1 MSAGLKK
8 KINKKLSLAAKWFK
22 QKKWKPFRFQEE
34 TWAAIAQGQS
44 GLLNSPTG
52 SGKTFAIWFGVLQQ
66 FYDAQEASGKR
77 NESGLHCLWIT
88 PLRALSKEILLAAQQ
103 VSEDL
108 DLSYTIAL
116 RTGDTTSAQRAKQ
129 RKKSPH
135 ALITTPESVHIIL
148 ASKEYDKFF
157 SGLEFVIVDEW
168 HELMG
173 SKRGVQVELA
183 LSRLKTL
190 NPGLKVWGISATIG
204 NLGEAKEILL
214 GKGSENFP
222 VIKADIEKEI
232 VLETIFPDVIEK
244 YSWVGHLGIKL
255 LPKIIPIIEKSET
268 TLVFVNVR
276 SQAEI
281 WYQKLIEAAPQF
293 SGQIAL
299 HHGSLSDNIRKWVEE
314 NLHNGSLKAVICTSS
329 LDLGVDF
336 RSVDTVIQIGSAKG
350 IARFIQRAG
359 RSGHRPGAVSKIY
372 FVPTN
377 SLEIVEGS
385 ALRFAAEQ
393 HWLEDRIPYIRS
405 FDVLIQYMVTLAVS
419 DGFNSTQLFNEVK
432 STFCFQSMTQDEFD
446 WCLNF
451 IVTGGSSLKG
461 YDEFHKVV
469 FEEGIYK
476 VTSRAIAQR
485 HRLSIGTIV
494 SDSMMQVKY
503 MGGKRLGVVEEN
515 FLSRLK
521 PGDVF
526 WFSGKSLQLVMI
538 KDMEARVR
546 RSSSKS
552 GQVPSWLGGRLPL
565 SAQLSTSI
573 RRQFDEY
580 KEGIFY
586 SEELKRLVPLL
597 ELQDKASHMPSHGE
611 LLIEQFK
618 TKEGYHLF
626 VYPFE
631 GRLVHEGM
639 ASILAYRIGLLEP
652 FTFSIG
658 MNDYGFELLS
668 DKEVDMLNV
677 LDNNLFSPEHLHDDA
692 LKSLNATETAMRK
705 FRDIATIAGLVFTG
719 YPGKQKKTRHLQA
732 SSQLFFKVFNDYEKD
747 NLLLR
752 QAYDEVLDFQLEI
765 VRMKNAFT
773 RISTQKVVLTHPDKP
788 TPFSFPIL
796 VDTLRDKFSNE
807 DLQARIDKI
816 LNSVQS

>member
-1 MSAGLKK
+1 MKTRAHTKV
-8 KINKKLSLAAKWFK
+8 SLAAKWFK
-22 QKKWKPFRFQEE
+22 QKKWKPFHFQEE
-34 TWAAIAQGQS
+34 TWAAIANGQS

-52 SGKTFAIWFGVLQQ
+52 SGKTFAIWFGVVQHY
-66 FYDAQEASGKR
+66 YDAIQLSGKR
-77 NESGLHCLWIT
+77 KESGLHCLWIT
-88 PLRALSKEILLAAQQ
+88 PLRALSKEILLATQQ
-103 VSEDL
+103 VSHDL
-108 DLSYTIAL
+108 GLNYSIAL
-116 RTGDTTSAQRAKQ
+116 RTGDSTTTERAKQ

-135 ALITTPESVHIIL
+135 ALITTPESVHVIL

-157 SGLEFVIVDEW
+157 SGLEFIIVDEW

-183 LSRLKTL
+183 LSRLKAL
-190 NPGLKVWGISATIG
+190 NPNLKIWGISATIG

-214 GKGSENFP
+214 GKNSEHFP
-222 VIKADIEKEI
+222 VVKADLQKEI
-232 VLETIFPDVIEK
+232 VLETIFPDVVEK
-244 YSWVGHLGIKL
+244 YSWVGHLGIQL

-293 SGQIAL
+293 AGRMAL
-299 HHGSLSDNIRKWVEE
+299 HHGSLSDTIRKWVEE
-314 NLHNGSLKAVICTSS
+314 NLHNGTLKVVICTSS

-377 SLEIVEGS
+377 SLEIIEGS

-393 HWLEDRIPYIRS
+393 HWIEDRIPYIRS

-419 DGFNSTQLFNEVK
+419 DGFKSEELFKEIK
-432 STFCFQSMTQDEFD
+432 STHCFQSISQDEFD

-451 IVTGGSSLKG
+451 IVTGGASLKT

-469 FEEGIYK
+469 FEEGVYK
-476 VTSRAIAQR
+476 VTSRAIAMR

-494 SDSMMQVKY
+494 SDSMMQVKF

-526 WFSGKSLQLVMI
+526 WFSGKSLELVMI

-546 RSSSKS
+546 KSKNKS
-552 GQVPSWLGGRLPL
+552 GKVPTWLGGRLPL
-565 SAQLSTSI
+565 SAQLSAGI
-573 RRQFDEY
+573 RQQFDEY
-580 KEGIFY
+580 KDGVFH
-586 SEELKRLVPLL
+586 SEEIKRLAPLL
-597 ELQDKASHMPSHGE
+597 ELQNQTSHMPSHGE

-639 ASILAYRIGLLEP
+639 ASILAYRISLLEP

-668 DKEVDMLNV
+668 DKEVDMQSV

-705 FRDIATIAGLVFTG
+705 FRDIATIAGLVFQG
-719 YPGKQKKTRHLQA
+719 YPGKQKKTRHMQA
-732 SSQLFFKVFNDYEKD
+732 SSQLFFKVFADYEKT

-765 VRMKNAFT
+765 VRMKNAFS
-773 RISTQKVVLTHPDKP
+773 RIHAQKVVLTHPEKP

-807 DLQARIDKI
+807 DMQSRIDKI
-816 LNSVQS
+816 LNSVQQ

>member
-1 MSAGLKK
+1 VKK
-8 KINKKLSLAAKWFK
+8 QAHTKKLAAQWFR
-22 QKKWKPFRFQEE
+22 QKKWKPFPFQQE
-34 TWAAIAQGQS
+34 TWDAIAQGKS

-66 FYDAQEASGKR
+66 YYDAQPPKKKQKD
-77 NESGLHCLWIT
+77 SGLHCLWIT
-88 PLRALSKEILLAAQQ
+88 PLRALSKEILLATQA
-103 VSEDL
+103 VSHDL
-108 DLSYTIAL
+108 QLDYSIAL
-116 RTGDTTSAQRAKQ
+116 RTGDTTTTERAKQ
-129 RKKSPH
+129 RKRSPH
-135 ALITTPESVHIIL
+135 ALITTPESVHVLL
-148 ASKEYDKFF
+148 ASKGYDAFF
-157 SGLEFVIVDEW
+157 KGLEFVIVDEW

-183 LSRLKTL
+183 LSRLKAL
-190 NPGLKVWGISATIG
+190 NPELKVWGISATIG
-204 NLGEAKEILL
+204 NLNEAKEILL
-214 GKGSENFP
+214 GAHSEQSP
-222 VIKADIEKEI
+222 IIKADLEKDI
-232 VLETIFPDVIEK
+232 QLETVFPDVVEK
-244 YSWVGHLGIKL
+244 YSWVGHLGIQL
-255 LPKIIPIIEKSET
+255 LPKIIPILEQSRT

-281 WYQKLIEAAPQF
+281 WYQKLLEAAPHLA
-293 SGQIAL
+293 GLIAL
-299 HHGSLSDNIRKWVEE
+299 HHGSLSDNIRKWVEDH
-314 NLHNGSLKAVICTSS
+314 LHSGSLKAVICTSS

-336 RSVDTVIQIGSAKG
+336 RSVDTVIQVGSAKG

-359 RSGHRPGAVSKIY
+359 RSGHSPGATSRIY

-377 SLEIVEGS
+377 SLEIIEGS
-385 ALRFAAEQ
+385 ALRFAVDQ
-393 HWLEDRIPYIRS
+393 HWLEDRIPYVRS
-405 FDVLIQYMVTLAVS
+405 FDVLIQYLVTLAVS
-419 DGFNSTQLFNEVK
+419 DGFNADQIFAEVK
-432 STFCFQSMTQDEFD
+432 STYCYRSISRAEFD
-446 WCLNF
+446 WCINF

-469 FEEGIYK
+469 LEEGVYK
-476 VTSRAIAQR
+476 VTSRMIAMR

-503 MGGKRLGVVEEN
+503 MGGKRIGVVEEN
-515 FLSRLK
+515 FISRLK

-526 WFSGKSLQLVMI
+526 WFGGKNLQLVMV
-538 KDMEARVR
+538 KDMEARVK
-546 RSSSKS
+546 RSNGKN
-552 GQVPSWLGGRLPL
+552 GLVPSWLGGRLPL
-565 SAQLSTSI
+565 SAQLSAGI
-573 RRQFDEY
+573 REQLDEF
-580 KEGIFY
+580 KAGIIA
-586 SEELKRLVPLL
+586 SRELEKLGPLL
-597 ELQDKASHMPSHGE
+597 ELQTRASHLPAQNE

-618 TKEGYHLF
+618 TRAGYHLF

-652 FTFSIG
+652 FTFSIA

-668 DKEVDMLNV
+668 DKEVDMQLV

-692 LKSLNATETAMRK
+692 LKSLNATETAMRR

-732 SSQLFFKVFNDYEKD
+732 SSQLFFKVFADYEKD

-765 VRMKNAFT
+765 VRMQRAFT
-773 RISTQKVVLTHPDKP
+773 RISTQEIILSHPEGP
-788 TPFSFPIL
+788 TPFAFPIL
-796 VDTLRDKFSNE
+796 VDSLRDKFSNE

-816 LNSVQS
+816 LKAALA

>member
-1 MSAGLKK
+1 MTKK
-8 KINKKLSLAAKWFK
+8 TSYKKANLAAAWFR
-22 QKKWKPFRFQEE
+22 QKKWKPFPFQQE
-34 TWAAIAQGQS
+34 TWNAIAAAKS

-52 SGKTFAIWFGVLQQ
+52 SGKTLAIWFAVLQQ
-66 FYDAQEASGKR
+66 FYDVEDEQKK
-77 NESGLHCLWIT
+77 NGLHCLWIT
-88 PLRALSKEILLAAQQ
+88 PLRALSKEILLATQQ
-103 VSEDL
+103 VSVDL
-108 DLSYTIAL
+108 GLHYSIAL
-116 RTGDTTSAQRAKQ
+116 RTGDTTTAERAKQ

-135 ALITTPESVHIIL
+135 ALITTPESVHVLL
-148 ASKEYDKFF
+148 ASKDYDKFF
-157 SGLEFVIVDEW
+157 SGLKFVIVDEW

-183 LSRLKTL
+183 LSRLKAL
-190 NPGLKVWGISATIG
+190 NPGLIVWGISATIG
-204 NLGEAKEILL
+204 NLADAKEILL
-214 GKGSENFP
+214 GKDAAHSP
-222 VIKADIEKEI
+222 IIKADLQKEI
-232 VLETIFPDVIEK
+232 HLETIFPDVVEK

-255 LPKIIPIIEKSET
+255 LPKIIPLIEQSET

-281 WYQKLIEAAPQF
+281 WYRQLLEAAPQLA
-293 SGQIAL
+293 GRIAL
-299 HHGSLSDNIRKWVEE
+299 HHGSLSDTIRKWVEAH
-314 NLHNGSLKAVICTSS
+314 LHSGALKAVICTSS

-359 RSGHRPGAVSKIY
+359 RSGHSPGAVSKIY

-385 ALRFAAEQ
+385 ALRFATAQ
-393 HWLEDRIPYIRS
+393 HWIEDRIPYVRS

-419 DGFNSTQLFNEVK
+419 NGFNAETLFEEIK
-432 STFCFQSMTQDEFD
+432 GTHCYQSISQEEFS
-446 WCLNF
+446 WCLDF
-451 IVTGGSSLKG
+451 IVNGGASLHG

-469 FEEGIYK
+469 LEGNVYK
-476 VTSRAIAQR
+476 VTSRSIAMR

-494 SDSMMQVKY
+494 SDSMMQVKF

-526 WFSGKSLQLVMI
+526 WFGGKNLELVMI
-538 KDMEARVR
+538 KDMEARVKR
-546 RSSSKS
+546 SKS
-552 GQVPSWLGGRLPL
+552 KTGKVPSWLGGRLPL
-565 SAQLSTSI
+565 SAQLSAGI

-580 KEGIFY
+580 KKGIFR

-597 ELQDKASHMPSHGE
+597 DLQAQASHMPAHNE

-618 TKEGYHLF
+618 TREGYHLF

-639 ASILAYRIGLLEP
+639 AAILAYRIGLLEP

-668 DKEVDMLNV
+668 DKEVNVQAV
-677 LDNNLFSPEHLHDDA
+677 LDNNLFSPAHLHDDA

-732 SSQLFFKVFNDYEKD
+732 SSQLFFKVFADYEKD
-747 NLLLR
+747 NLLFR

-765 VRMKNAFT
+765 VRMQNAFA
-773 RISTQKVVLTHPDKP
+773 RIHAQEVVLRHPEKP

-816 LNSVQS
+816 LNSVQR